1 MTAGPCQCRNDVAAA
16 LPAQPADG
24 EPRTAAGRA
33 LGHRLVMLQRDYYH
47 ITDDILAIETE
58 AAQPAPGLDAADLET
73 LEKALA
79 IGFISWDG
87 DDWYA
92 GDRGY
97 IDADETFAAAQ
108 AIVARLRGGER

>member
-1 MTAGPCQCRNDVAAA
+1 M
-16 LPAQPADG
+16 
-24 EPRTAAGRA
+24 
-33 LGHRLVMLQRDYYH
+33 
-47 ITDDILAIETE
+47 TDDTRTVIRDHQHAFGVIFGGINHDELSFRPCRCGHYPVVAPLVTRRGAIETE

-92 GDRGY
+92 SDRGY